1 MSTAPRW
8 EVEGRHWPHRA
19 ASRFVE
25 TPGLAWHVQVMGR
38 GPVVLLLHG
47 TGAAT
52 HSWRDV
58 MPLLARDFTVVAP
71 DLPGHGFTRGRPAGG
86 LTLPAMARALADLLR
101 ALGMVPALVV
111 GHSAGAAI
119 ALQLVQDGG
128 ADHGGAGVPVIGF
141 NPALMPFPGLAAQL
155 FPSLARLLF
164 VNPLVPRMLARIAR
178 LPGEPERFLKRATG
192 STIDA
197 PGLAC
202 YRALLGCPAHCAG
215 AMEMMASW
223 DLDALRR
230 RLPTMAMPVHLVH
243 ARADAAVPLHTV
255 EAAARLLPHAH
266 LTVLPH
272 LGHLAHEERPDL
284 AAAVIAGQMQESAA

>member
-1 MSTAPRW
+1 MALRAG
-8 EVEGRHWPHRA
+8 GRR
-19 ASRFVE
+19 
-25 TPGLAWHVQVMGR
+25 
-38 GPVVLLLHG
+38 
-47 TGAAT
+47 
-52 HSWRDV
+52 
-58 MPLLARDFTVVAP
+58 
-71 DLPGHGFTRGRPAGG
+71 G

-101 ALGMVPALVV
+101 ALGMAPALVV

-119 ALQLVQDGG
+119 ALQLVQDGR

-164 VNPLVPRMLARIAR
+164 VNPLVPRMLAGIAR

-272 LGHLAHEERPDL
+272 GPPRPRRTPRPGGRRHRRADAGERRMNGWIEIVFT
-284 AAAVIAGQMQESAA
+284 AAVAIGFGVYQLWSVNREIRRDREKRDREKRDRE

>member
-1 MSTAPRW
+1 MALRAG
-8 EVEGRHWPHRA
+8 GRR
-19 ASRFVE
+19 
-25 TPGLAWHVQVMGR
+25 
-38 GPVVLLLHG
+38 
-47 TGAAT
+47 
-52 HSWRDV
+52 
-58 MPLLARDFTVVAP
+58 
-71 DLPGHGFTRGRPAGG
+71 G

-101 ALGMVPALVV
+101 ALGMAPALVV

-119 ALQLVQDGG
+119 ALQLVQDGA

-155 FPSLARLLF
+155 FPRWRGCCSSTRWCRACWPASRACRGTGTLPQARHGIDHRCAGPRLLS
-164 VNPLVPRMLARIAR
+164 RAAR
-178 LPGEPERFLKRATG
+178 LP
-192 STIDA
+192 
-197 PGLAC
+197 C
-202 YRALLGCPAHCAG
+202 HCAG

-255 EAAARLLPHAH
+255 EAAARLLPHTH

-284 AAAVIAGQMQESAA
+284 AAAAIAGQMQESAA

>member
-1 MSTAPRW
+1 MSGAPRW
-8 EVEGRHWPHRA
+8 DGEGRCWPHRA
-19 ASRFVE
+19 ASRFVA
-25 TPGLAWHVQVMGR
+25 TPGLVWHVQVMGA
-38 GPVVLLLHG
+38 GPVVLLIHG

-52 HSWRDV
+52 HSWRGV
-58 MPLLARDFTVVAP
+58 MPVLARDFTVVAP

-101 ALGMVPALVV
+101 ALDLAAALVA

-119 ALQLVQDGG
+119 ALQWAQDAGG
-128 ADHGGAGVPVIGF
+128 ALPVIGF

-155 FPSLARLLF
+155 FPSLARMLF
-164 VNPLVPRMLARIAR
+164 VNPLVPRLLAGIAR
-178 LPGEPERFLKRATG
+178 LPGEPERFLTRATG

-197 PGLAC
+197 GGLAA

-230 RLPTMAMPVHLVH
+230 RLPAMAMPVHLVH
-243 ARADAAVPLHTV
+243 ARADVAVPLHTV
-255 EAAARLLPHAH
+255 EAAAALLPHAR

-284 AAAVIAGQMQESAA
+284 AAQTIAAQLQESVA